1 MQDWIER
8 NQVTEIE
15 CVVPDMAGAARG
27 KLMSASKF
35 NDASVLRLPKSIFM
49 QSLAGGYPDLQ
60 NNINPLDGDMIL
72 QPDPSTLRRLPW
84 AKANSAQVIHDCFD
98 KQGQPIKFAPR
109 QVLRQVVELY
119 RNEGWDPVIAPE
131 LEFYLLGPNLDPNQP
146 LQPPTGRNGRAE
158 SNGQSFNIAANYEY
172 QPVLD
177 DMYAFAEAQQLQI
190 DTFLHEEGKA
200 QMEIN
205 LLHGDPVEL
214 ADQAFLLKRTV
225 KEAAL
230 HNDIYVTFMAKPVEH
245 QPGSA
250 MHIHQSVVDLASRKN
265 LFSTPNG
272 EPNKLFLSHIGGL
285 QTLLPQAQALMAPY
299 VNSYRRFVRE
309 MSAPIN
315 AHWGFDNRTVGF
327 RVPDNDPGSMRI
339 ENRIASADV
348 NPYIAIATSLAC
360 GYVGMKQ
367 SMKASQP
374 MLENAFNEPFELS
387 RNWYQA
393 LQRLSDSQALREVL
407 GDEFIDLYVA
417 IKEVEFEDFL
427 NTITPW
433 EREHL
438 LLKV

>member
-1 MQDWIER
+1 MQDWIEK

-15 CVVPDMAGAARG
+15 CVVADMAGAARG
-27 KLMSASKF
+27 KLLPASKF
-35 NDASVLRLPKSIFM
+35 NDDSVLRLPESIFM
-49 QSLAGGYPDLQ
+49 QSISGEYPALLDE
-60 NNINPLDGDMIL
+60 INPLDGDMML
-72 QPDPSTLRRLPW
+72 KPDPGSLRRLPW
-84 AKANSAQVIHDCFD
+84 AKQNTAQVIHDCFD
-98 KQGQPIKFAPR
+98 KQGQPIIFTPR
-109 QVLRQVVELY
+109 QVLRRVVELY
-119 RNEGWDPVIAPE
+119 RSEGWDPVIAPE
-131 LEFYLLGPNLDPNQP
+131 LEFYLLKPNIDPNQP
-146 LQPPTGRNGRAE
+146 IQPPTGRNGRVE
-158 SNGQSFNIAANYEY
+158 SNGQSFNLAATYEY

-177 DMYAFAEAQQLQI
+177 DMYAFAEAQELQI
-190 DTFLHEEGKA
+190 DSFLHEEGKA

-225 KEAAL
+225 REAAM
-230 HNDIYVTFMAKPVEH
+230 HNNIHATFMAKPVEH

-250 MHIHQSVVDLASRKN
+250 MHIHQSVVDLESRKN

-272 EPNKLFLSHIGGL
+272 EPNKLLLSHIGGL
-285 QTLLPQAQALMAPY
+285 QILLPQAQALMAPY
-299 VNSYRRFVRE
+299 INSYRRFVRE

-327 RVPDNDPGSMRI
+327 RVPDNQPDSMRI

-367 SMKASQP
+367 SMKATKP
-374 MLENAFNEPFELS
+374 MLENAYGEPFELS
-387 RNWYQA
+387 RNWYQG
-393 LQRLSDSQALREVL
+393 LQRLSDSQSLREVL
-407 GDEFIDLYVA
+407 GDEFIELYIA

-427 NTITPW
+427 NTVTPW

-438 LLKV
+438 LLRI

>member
-1 MQDWIER
+1 MQDWIEK
-8 NQVTEIE
+8 NQISEIE
-15 CVVPDMAGAARG
+15 CIVPDMAGAARG
-27 KLMSASKF
+27 KLVPASKF
-35 NDASVLRLPKSIFM
+35 NGDSVLRLPESIFM
-49 QSLAGGYPDLQ
+49 QTISGEYPDLQ
-60 NNINPLDGDMIL
+60 EVINPLDADLIL
-72 QPDPSTLRRLPW
+72 QPDPGTLRRLPW
-84 AKANSAQVIHDCFD
+84 AKASSAQVIHDCFD
-98 KQGQPIKFAPR
+98 KQGQPAKIAPR
-109 QVLRQVVELY
+109 QVLQQVVELY
-119 RNEGWDPVIAPE
+119 RKQGWDPVIAPE
-131 LEFYLLGPNLDPNQP
+131 LEFYLLKQNSDPNLP
-146 LQPPTGRNGRAE
+146 LQPPKGRSGRTE
-158 SNGQSFNIAANYEY
+158 SSGQAFNLDATYEY

-177 DMYAFAEAQQLQI
+177 DMYTFAAAQQLQI

-225 KEAAL
+225 REAAL
-230 HNDIYVTFMAKPVEH
+230 RNDIYATFMAKPIEH
-245 QPGSA
+245 QPGNA
-250 MHIHQSVVDLASRKN
+250 MHIHQSVVDLESREN
-265 LFSTPNG
+265 LFSTPDG
-272 EPNKLFLSHIGGL
+272 EPNQLLLSHIGGL

-315 AHWGFDNRTVGF
+315 SHWGFDNRTVGF
-327 RVPDNDPGSMRI
+327 RVPDNDPASMRI

-360 GYVGMKQ
+360 GYIGMKQ

-374 MLENAFNEPFELS
+374 LLESAYSQPSDLS

-417 IKEVEFEDFL
+417 IKEVEFEEFL

-438 LLKV
+438 LLRV